1 MPTERPLEQGWQAEE
16 RAEAR
21 AAPTA
26 AAAPTTGISMARRF
40 VPAGVDPYDTVEG
53 RCAPP

>member
-16 RAEAR
+16 RSEEAR
-21 AAPTA
+21 AVPTA

-40 VPAGVDPYDTVEG
+40 VPAGIAIG
-53 RCAPP
+53 AAS